1 MASRQLCYSGSVI
14 ACSSLILTFKQL
26 YLIIPQSGKV
36 TPATCTI
43 CFLLRDYVP
52 QRKGVL
58 ARLYIITEPR
68 RLRKEIGF
76 NQLGRYGF
84 AVWKSELPG
93 QFIDSEYYDNQL

>member
-1 MASRQLCYSGSVI
+1 MASKQRCYSGSVI

-43 CFLLRDYVP
+43 YFLWRDIFP

-68 RLRKEIGF
+68 HQEKEIGF
-76 NQLGRYGF
+76 IEWGG
-84 AVWKSELPG
+84 
-93 QFIDSEYYDNQL
+93 